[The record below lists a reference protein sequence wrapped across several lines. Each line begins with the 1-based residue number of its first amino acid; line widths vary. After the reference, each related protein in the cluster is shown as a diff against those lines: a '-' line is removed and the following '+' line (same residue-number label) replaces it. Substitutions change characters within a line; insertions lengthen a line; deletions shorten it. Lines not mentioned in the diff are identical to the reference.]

1 MTEGRKHHRVD
12 LVFYHSLL
20 RCHVLID
27 LKVRAFQPADA
38 GQMNFYLN
46 WFKADMMSGGD
57 EPPVGILLCGDKD
70 GTEVEF
76 ATAGMD
82 QQLFVSRYLHR
93 FAECEEA
100 SRVRGTRSRGD
111 REPDAAAFGKEAGD
125 SEGALVD
132 SPLFFNNDFRL
143 PDMLSPLSNL
153 KNMGIK

>member
-12 LVFYHSLL
+12 LVFYHRLL

-46 WFKADMMSGGD
+46 WFKVNMMSRGD
-57 EPPVGILLCGDKD
+57 EPPVGILLGSDKD

-82 QQLFVSRYLHR
+82 QQLFVSRYLTALPSAKKLREFVEH
-93 FAECEEA
+93 
-100 SRVRGTRSRGD
+100 D
-111 REPDAAAFGKEAGD
+111 REEIESLMPPPLAKKRATREAR
-125 SEGALVD
+125 
-132 SPLFFNNDFRL
+132 P
-143 PDMLSPLSNL
+143 
-153 KNMGIK
+153 